1 MKNYINKIFWIII
14 VFVLFSCKIKHPN
27 YIIYY
32 NKVNEIDSIL
42 RYQKDSL
49 KVYKM
54 YKQLFKKY
62 EPKNQFRI
70 EEFKTYILIADKFK
84 KRFGGK
90 KSLNKL
96 IELEA
101 ENEYFFD
108 NYSLYNKY
116 NIDSVEIKTRID
128 LYWEKNLN
136 KILVDS
142 FSVALL
148 RDQKE
153 QRQNL
158 EINKINDKKNSELFK
173 WTLKNYGFPS
183 INKIGLLGKVAD
195 PMCLFLLHLYYL
207 DDYLFF
213 KNELYKYIVTGE
225 LKPADYAS
233 MVDRHQLINDS
244 INKEYAVYKSAG
256 HDSDLD
262 TVLINKNRKKIGLPS
277 LAHWDKI
284 VKDYWKNKKA
294 K

>member
-1 MKNYINKIFWIII
+1 MNKIHCIVV

-32 NKVNEIDSIL
+32 NQVNEIDSIF

-70 EEFKTYILIADKFK
+70 EEFKTYILIADKLK
-84 KRFGGK
+84 KRFGGE

-128 LYWEKNLN
+128 LYWKKSLN

-158 EINKINDKKNSELFK
+158 EILKINDKKNSELFK

-183 INKIGLLGKVAD
+183 VNKIGLLGQFTD
-195 PMCLFLLHLYYL
+195 PMRVFLLHIFYS

-213 KNELYKYIVTGE
+213 KNEFYKYVVTGE

-233 MVDRHQLINDS
+233 MVDRHQLISDS
-244 INKEYAVYKSAG
+244 INKEYAVYRSPG
-256 HDSDLD
+256 HDLDLD
-262 TVLINKNRKKIGLPS
+262 TLLINKNRKKIGLPS